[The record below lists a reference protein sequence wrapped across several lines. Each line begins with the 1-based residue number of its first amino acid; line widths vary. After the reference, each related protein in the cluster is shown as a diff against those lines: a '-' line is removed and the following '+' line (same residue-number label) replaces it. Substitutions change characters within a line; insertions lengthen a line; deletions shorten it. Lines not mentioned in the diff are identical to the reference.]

1 MPIQLQ
7 VPWRKKLL
15 TVAFHGE
22 AEAIQKMR
30 SHEQWTGVRVE
41 GNCACV
47 TVSGFF
53 DDTKRVPDYIKYC
66 ISGIEAQSVCD
77 VIVDDQE
84 TQNGFVLVLESPH
97 KSEYNKEGEGQR
109 PAMGT
114 TGRNI
119 CKYLNNCVFHQI
131 AERCR
136 EDVEECQHVILANAI
151 QYQASL
157 HGTHGGNLDEEKRG
171 RLKDAVLPVMWSDQ
185 HIQCDF
191 LSRLEQYQPR
201 TILNAC
207 TKLLSPWISALIRN
221 HYPTTSLYEIGHPS
235 SWHRR
240 PENRTISA
248 IPAKPENIRCM
259 EIPSRL
265 VPAVR
270 ELIARHEEVA

>member
-1 MPIQLQ
+1 MLVNRESLTSNYGDNKTMPIQLQ
-7 VPWRKKLL
+7 VPWRRKLL

-77 VIVDDQE
+77 VVVDDQE
-84 TQNGFVLVLESPH
+84 PQNVFVLVLESPH
-97 KSEYNKEGEGQR
+97 KSEYNREGKGQR

-119 CKYLNNCVFHQI
+119 CRYLNCVLRQI

-151 QYQASL
+151 QYQTSL
-157 HGTHGGNLDEEKRG
+157 HGTHGGRYTRGNLKN
-171 RLKDAVLPVMWSDQ
+171 AVLTIIWSDQ
-185 HIQCDF
+185 YIQGDF
-191 LSRLEQYQPR
+191 LDRLEQYQPR

-207 TKLLSPWISALIRN
+207 TELLSP
-221 HYPTTSLYEIGHPS
+221 
-235 SWHRR
+235 
-240 PENRTISA
+240 
-248 IPAKPENIRCM
+248 
-259 EIPSRL
+259 
-265 VPAVR
+265 
-270 ELIARHEEVA
+270 

>member
-7 VPWRKKLL
+7 VPWRRKLL

-53 DDTKRVPDYIKYC
+53 DDTKRVPDDIRYC
-66 ISGIEAQSVCD
+66 INGIEAQSVCD
-77 VIVDDQE
+77 VVVDDQE
-84 TQNGFVLVLESPH
+84 PQNGFVLVLESPH
-97 KSEYNKEGEGQR
+97 KSEYNREGEGQR

-114 TGRNI
+114 TGDNI
-119 CKYLNNCVFHQI
+119 CNYLNCVLHQI

-136 EDVEECQHVILANAI
+136 EDVEECQYVILANAI
-151 QYQASL
+151 QYQTSL
-157 HGTHGGNLDEEKRG
+157 HGTHGGNLNKEMRG
-171 RLKDAVLPVMWSDQ
+171 HLKDAVLPVIWSDQ
-185 HIQCDF
+185 HVQCDF

-207 TKLLSPWISALIRN
+207 TKPLSPWISVFIRN
-221 HYPTTSLYEIGHPS
+221 HYPTTSLYEIDHPS
-235 SWHRR
+235 FWQI
-240 PENRTISA
+240 PANRTIF
-248 IPAKPENIRCM
+248 PATSLRPECC
-259 EIPSRL
+259 
-265 VPAVR
+265 
-270 ELIARHEEVA
+270 

>member
-7 VPWRKKLL
+7 VPWRRELL
-15 TVAFHGE
+15 MVAFRGE
-22 AEAIQKMR
+22 AEAIQEMR
-30 SHEQWTGVRVE
+30 AHEQWTGVRVE

-53 DDTKRVPDYIKYC
+53 DDTKRVPDDIRYC
-66 ISGIEAQSVCD
+66 INGIEAQSVCD
-77 VIVDDQE
+77 VVVDDQE
-84 TQNGFVLVLESPH
+84 PQNGFVLVLESPH
-97 KSEYNKEGEGQR
+97 KCEYNREGEGQR

-114 TGRNI
+114 TGDNI
-119 CKYLNNCVFHQI
+119 CKYLNCVLHQI
-131 AERCR
+131 AEHCR
-136 EDVEECQHVILANAI
+136 EDVEVCQHVILANAI

-157 HGTHGGNLDEEKRG
+157 HGTHGGNLNKEIRDH
-171 RLKDAVLPVMWSDQ
+171 LKDAVLPIMWSDQ
-185 HIQCDF
+185 YIQCDL

-235 SWHRR
+235 SWNIR

-259 EIPSRL
+259 EVPSRL